1 MIKRNLY
8 FSNLTRSVVIALVVI
23 FSAASSGCGSTKTKE
38 STGQFIDDAAITAK
52 VKAKLFDDPVVRG
65 TAISVETFKGTVQ
78 LSGFANSKDEANKAE
93 SLAKSVDGVR
103 AVRNSIVLKQ

>member
-1 MIKRNLY
+1 MTKNPY
-8 FSNLTRSVVIALVVI
+8 FSNLIRSIIVGFFIAFIAVSV
-23 FSAASSGCGSTKTKE
+23 GCSSTKTKE

-78 LSGFANSKDEANKAE
+78 LSGFANSKEEANKAE
-93 SLAKSVDGVR
+93 SLAKSVEGVR
-103 AVRNSIVLKQ
+103 TVRNSIVLKQ

>member
-1 MIKRNLY
+1 MTKNPY
-8 FSNLTRSVVIALVVI
+8 FSNLIRSMIVGFFIVFIAVSV
-23 FSAASSGCGSTKTKE
+23 GCSSTKTRE
-38 STGQFIDDAAITAK
+38 STGQFIDDAAMTAK

-78 LSGFANSKDEANKAE
+78 LSGFANSKEEANKAE
-93 SLAKSVDGVR
+93 SLAKSVEGVR

>member
-1 MIKRNLY
+1 MLLIFLSKREDFISFFY
-8 FSNLTRSVVIALVVI
+8 TYY
-23 FSAASSGCGSTKTKE
+23 
-38 STGQFIDDAAITAK
+38 QFIDDATMTAK

-78 LSGFANSKDEANKAE
+78 LSGFANSKEEANKAE
-93 SLAKSVDGVR
+93 SLAKSVEGVR

>member
-1 MIKRNLY
+1 MTKNPYFPNLIRSMIVA
-8 FSNLTRSVVIALVVI
+8 FFIAFIAVSL
-23 FSAASSGCGSTKTKE
+23 GCSSTKTKE

-78 LSGFANSKDEANKAE
+78 LSGFANSKEEANKAE
-93 SLAKSVDGVR
+93 SLAKSVEGVR
-103 AVRNSIVLKQ
+103 TVRNSIVLKQ